1 MEQIKL
7 AFSRAISYCL
17 AALIALLSIG
27 PFAPRVT
34 VQEPLTTQSKF
45 LIYEVRAVALMGEP
59 IHFQLEQAQD
69 GNWIRLEIRPD
80 YAVYGEGVRTIPLL
94 EPYRKAICL
103 EGAFGHRLACGRY
116 RLTIYE
122 SWDYSTVGSVCFS
135 VTESSDNQNP

>member
-34 VQEPLTTQSKF
+34 VQEPVTTQSKF

-59 IHFQLEQAQD
+59 IHFQLEQEQD
-69 GNWIRLEIRPD
+69 GKWIRLEIRPD
-80 YAVYGEGVRTIPLL
+80 YAVYGEGMRRMSHFACEISLHAMRWRASPSPGISL
-94 EPYRKAICL
+94 
-103 EGAFGHRLACGRY
+103 GAPFSPCHSVACGAYFAQRA
-116 RLTIYE
+116 L
-122 SWDYSTVGSVCFS
+122 SASTFS
-135 VTESSDNQNP
+135 